1 MMKVEYRW
9 VLAFLSLA
17 LENAKEKVRREY
29 IKEKGRVSRDRER
42 QSNVVLIFILFL

>member
-9 VLAFLSLA
+9 VLAFLSLE

-29 IKEKGRVSRDRER
+29 IKEKGRVSRDRE
-42 QSNVVLIFILFL
+42 NVVLIFILFL